1 MFFIAIS
8 LVRSIVRVFMAVYKG
23 SSLQTN
29 SSEKNKHP
37 LHAQAFLEDRHREE
51 VGSGCRLKYA
61 GFSKRYI
68 SLLEGTPV
76 RWQDTLPFPWVSTFR
91 KYGVQ
96 TFLVG
101 REMSKNLVRMDTTPS
116 SCMIFRSECWW
127 KLQRW
132 LIEIL
137 VGLGIPTRSHW
148 ARSNILP
155 SSFLGED
162 HPSKTTFFFGKCGI
176 LSYWPGMHEQYS
188 IMIPLHARTQVYLK
202 SFKEFASVVHASTL
216 GGVSDGAVIHPFQWS
231 ALVADLIGF
240 SREEGVVRCD
250 CTIFHIPA
258 VNAWDGKDIKRL
270 WYIMISRILQPI
282 DLSESEFS
290 HVFSKNDDK
299 NQFQGTKRYKKFPN
313 LIKSDPET
321 LKIDSLSLVLDPSN
335 FPCEVLL
342 PQLEQ
347 VVQPKPWGGRSG
359 NPMLKTWLISWY
371 VQARGWFN
379 MDSWVLRLLC
389 ALGRGWYSMV

>member
-1 MFFIAIS
+1 MHRHSWRTGAGKKLGRAAGWNMQGFRKDTLTGFQLLTIS
-8 LVRSIVRVFMAVYKG
+8 L
-23 SSLQTN
+23 
-29 SSEKNKHP
+29 
-37 LHAQAFLEDRHREE
+37 EE
-51 VGSGCRLKYA
+51 M
-61 GFSKRYI
+61 
-68 SLLEGTPV
+68 EGTPV
-76 RWQDTLPFPWVSTFR
+76 RWQDTLQFPWVSTFR

-101 REMSKNLVRMDTTPS
+101 KGDVQKPGENGHNPIILNDFQERVLVEAAAVTDRDFGTSGNPNQKPLSPFKHS
-116 SCMIFRSECWW
+116 SIIPFGGRSS
-127 KLQRW
+127 QQNA
-132 LIEIL
+132 I
-137 VGLGIPTRSHW
+137 
-148 ARSNILP
+148 
-155 SSFLGED
+155 
-162 HPSKTTFFFGKCGI
+162 FFGKCGI

-188 IMIPLHARTQVYLK
+188 IMIPLHARTKVYLK
-202 SFKEFASVVHASTL
+202 SFKEFASVVYASTL

-231 ALVADLIGF
+231 PLVADLIGF

-270 WYIMISRILQPI
+270 LWYIIMSRILQPI

-290 HVFSKNDDK
+290 HVFSKNDDE

-313 LIKSDPET
+313 LIKSDPEA

-359 NPMLKTWLISWY
+359 NPMLKKWLISWY

-379 MDSWVLRLLC
+379 MDSWVLRMLC
-389 ALGRGWYSMV
+389 ALGKGWYSMV